1 MFQRIKSKIHYLI
14 LAGLLAVVIFVW
26 QAVFAQRVEDKIKI
40 DFFDV
45 GQGSAILIDA
55 PNGNQALIDGGP
67 SGAILNKLGEALPFS
82 DRKIELV
89 ILTHP
94 DSDHLSGLIEVLR
107 RYEVGQILE
116 TGIADSSAEY
126 QVWNDLIEAKNV
138 PVVFAR
144 AGQAIKIAD
153 NLIIEILYPLDKIS
167 GQNFKNT
174 NNTSIVSKLFY
185 GKNILLFT
193 GDAEG
198 AVENPLLF
206 SGADLRA
213 DILQVAHHGSKNSTS
228 NEFLAAVAPQ
238 IAVIQVGAK
247 NRYGHPAQELLDRL
261 KGVEIFR
268 TDQDGDVNFLCDL
281 SACQLTKN

>member
-1 MFQRIKSKIHYLI
+1 MFQRLKNKIHYLI
-14 LAGLLAVVIFVW
+14 LAALLAAAIFVW
-26 QAVFAQRVEDKIKI
+26 QAVFAQPAEDKIKI

-55 PNGNQALIDGGP
+55 PNGNQVLVDGGP
-67 SGAILNKLGEALPFS
+67 SDAILNKLGSALPFS

-94 DSDHLSGLIEVLR
+94 DSDHLSGLIEVLK
-107 RYEVGQILE
+107 RYEVGEILE
-116 TGIADSSAEY
+116 TGIAESSAEY
-126 QVWNDLIEAKNV
+126 QTWKDLIKTKNI
-138 PVVFAR
+138 PLIFAS
-144 AGQAIKIAD
+144 AGQTIKIAD
-153 NLIIEILYPLDKIS
+153 NLMIKILYPFDKID
-167 GQNFKNT
+167 GQEFKNT
-174 NNTSIVSKLFY
+174 NSTSLISKLLY
-185 GKNILLFT
+185 GKNTLLFT

-198 AVENPLLF
+198 ATENPLLF
-206 SGADLRA
+206 GRVDLQA

-247 NRYGHPAQELLDRL
+247 NQYGHPAQELLDRL

-268 TDQDGDVNFLCDL
+268 TDQQGDINFLCDL
-281 SACQLTKN
+281 EDCVKR